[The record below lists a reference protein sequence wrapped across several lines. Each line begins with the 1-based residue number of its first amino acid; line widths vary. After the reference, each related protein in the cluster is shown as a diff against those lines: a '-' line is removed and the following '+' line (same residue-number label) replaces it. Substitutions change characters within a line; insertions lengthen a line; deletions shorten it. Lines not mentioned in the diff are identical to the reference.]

1 VCLRNLILLPSYSL
15 PKPVNT
21 TAKSKWGTSRS
32 TVRGRL
38 HLVAWIVYL
47 HSARPNFEED
57 GETRTVHR
65 RRLWNTIKHAEKQV
79 GGLHGGFLM

>member
-1 VCLRNLILLPSYSL
+1 
-15 PKPVNT
+15 
-21 TAKSKWGTSRS
+21 
-32 TVRGRL
+32 
-38 HLVAWIVYL
+38 VYL